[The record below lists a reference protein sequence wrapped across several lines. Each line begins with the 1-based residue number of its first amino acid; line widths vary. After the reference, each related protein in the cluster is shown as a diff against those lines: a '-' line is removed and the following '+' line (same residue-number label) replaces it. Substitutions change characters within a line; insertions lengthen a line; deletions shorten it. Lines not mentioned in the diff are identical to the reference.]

1 MSESALIPHQTKALN
16 TISARPIVPAIVAAA
31 GDGAARRFLEFFTP
45 KGGAHRRLAEVI
57 MRTARTACVNGAW
70 MWNSFGPKVS
80 NLTFEGGTKPTLGEF
95 GELPSIPDWPGGR
108 VEERTSG

>member
-1 MSESALIPHQTKALN
+1 MSESALIPHRTKALN

-57 MRTARTACVNGAW
+57 MRTARYGFRQRRVDVEFLW
-70 MWNSFGPKVS
+70 PKS
-80 NLTFEGGTKPTLGEF
+80 
-95 GELPSIPDWPGGR
+95 
-108 VEERTSG
+108 